1 MQPGTP
7 PLTSDQIAMIE
18 DKRQQALARKHQGAE
33 RVQTPTGAEGVQD
46 QKTTE
51 EAPQLGL
58 DEAQQHQDK
67 EACPKEEEGAEP
79 KQQAAMHTQT
89 TPTTGRV
96 AAPPAVTR
104 ILLEMRFHPSHPEQ
118 GQGARAPPEQP

>member
-7 PLTSDQIAMIE
+7 PLTSDQLAMIE
-18 DKRQQALARKHQGAE
+18 DKRQQAKARQKH
-33 RVQTPTGAEGVQD
+33 PGAEGVQD

-89 TPTTGRV
+89 TPTTG
-96 AAPPAVTR
+96 
-104 ILLEMRFHPSHPEQ
+104 
-118 GQGARAPPEQP
+118 G